1 MSADISIKE
10 KLELE
15 ILHLIQTFERDYCIL
30 FKSIKSKKDKE
41 GYLIG
46 ILVNFDEELNVTTI
60 KTMRTG
66 VSADACE
73 KIMTGALAID
83 VSRFLEISVGE
94 ILGVE
99 IFNLIEAVES
109 DFDGLFKSIKSKK
122 DKDGRLVGITVD
134 FGED

>member
-1 MSADISIKE
+1 MSADISLKVN
-10 KLELE
+10 LELE
-15 ILHLIQTFERDYCIL
+15 ILHLIQSFERDYCIV
-30 FKSIKSKKDKE
+30 FKSIRSKKDKE
-41 GYLIG
+41 GYLTG
-46 ILVNFDEELNVTTI
+46 ILVNFDEELNLITI

-73 KIMTGALAID
+73 KIMIGALAID

-122 DKDGRLVGITVD
+122 DKDGMITGITVN
-134 FGED
+134 FEED